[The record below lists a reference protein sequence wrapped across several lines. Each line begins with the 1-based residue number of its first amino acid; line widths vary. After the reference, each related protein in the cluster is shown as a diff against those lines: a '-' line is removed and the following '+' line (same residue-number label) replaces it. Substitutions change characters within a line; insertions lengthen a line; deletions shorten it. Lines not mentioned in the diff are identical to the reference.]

1 MMKASDKLRI
11 DKYLWCIRVFKTRT
25 AASKACEKGRVKT
38 GAVPVKA
45 SKPVFPGEE
54 YEIRTETR
62 KWVIRVESL
71 IDHRVSYQEA
81 VKHYTDLTP
90 EEEKDRIAFQAAVF
104 HTGKRPSRIGRPTK
118 KDRRDLEDFIE

>member
-1 MMKASDKLRI
+1 MKPADRLRI

-25 AASKACEKGRVKT
+25 AASTACEKGRVKT
-38 GAVPVKA
+38 VGVAVKA
-45 SKPVFPGEE
+45 SRAVSPGEE
-54 YEIRTETR
+54 YEVKTETR

-71 IDHRVSYQEA
+71 IDHRVAFTEA

-90 EEEKDRIAFQAAVF
+90 AEEMDRIAFQAAVF

-118 KDRRDLEDFIE
+118 KDRRDLEGYME

>member
-1 MMKASDKLRI
+1 MKPIDKLRL

-25 AASKACEKGRVKT
+25 AAATACEKGRVKT
-38 GAVPVKA
+38 GGVAVKA
-45 SKPVFPGEE
+45 SKAVNPGEE

-62 KWVIRVESL
+62 KWAIRVESL
-71 IDHRVSYQEA
+71 IDHRVAYAEA

-90 EEEKDRIAFQAAVF
+90 VEEKERLAFQAAVF

-118 KDRRDLEDFIE
+118 KDRRDLEDFME